1 METSTDRYLHKKF
14 KKQLNLEGNTFG
26 QNEEKRNVLIIPSSD
41 SLPNSQCSS
50 LVVNEA
56 AIPGLL
62 SKSCDTVSVISSN
75 NVVPK
80 FSTNNENIKINAS
93 SNVAKSSISHFNVV
107 ERRENSMNAIVANT
121 EESVDPQSSN
131 TCISYV
137 ISKHSRVENRNQPE
151 IHFRTANFDTRFNI
165 SEPIGIPTVGT
176 SSILDNVYTEQYVT
190 SKLVHVD
197 KIEDISSNF
206 SIVNH
211 DSSSHAEGSC
221 NSTALDS
228 RILESNYSTDF
239 GVVEKGSG
247 GKYIC
252 SYCNLACSKPSVLQ
266 KHIRAHTNERPY
278 PCVSCGFSFKT
289 RSNLYKHC
297 RSRTHANRVM
307 GNKVQEMNNE
317 IEMDSSIKLEV
328 IESQHSSEILNDDS
342 NHSKSRDDISED
354 AIIFNEV
361 LGQDL
366 KTKPYKPRFHNSRAF
381 FNNTSRDNLKNLED
395 QKVQETVQNRPSNS
409 DLLSLHINEV
419 ISKNNAIVN
428 TNEPYLLRKRSIDN
442 SLLDSTINNGSINR
456 YNEPGSPRQ
465 NFDERSIEEPLNLTH
480 KSRKRCV
487 SEVIEPTMH
496 KSLIKELLL
505 KNLYADSMQC
515 PHCKMI
521 FQTVTELEL
530 HKMRSCKGYTK
541 AGARYNR
548 STSVN
553 VASIL
558 TKNKNAFDSMP
569 YFPSTTFP
577 LKSPGPFLGNTRL
590 VESDK
595 TSKSFSFDDSFPK
608 IQGTMHNSS
617 ILKSP
622 LRYSLSPLCFE
633 TKKAPVKLF
642 GGEVKIT
649 QTTGSKSY
657 KIDSKDN
664 ERYNSDQFLDHVERL
679 SENRVVKCSLQSG
692 GTVLQNKANFNNK
705 QEPLRSPT
713 DVIRMYD
720 ASESSSNLDT
730 NFDKNRFNY
739 NSRQNRECSSEQVT
753 RPLSESIT
761 NSELDSTRS
770 YKYTNIMDFSQKAV
784 KLLAPNLKQPNLTIP
799 GVPIPVPPK
808 IIMPHTP
815 LVPVDMNNS
824 EIPKLAVGIK
834 QFDNEL
840 MGIRSP
846 QISKGPDQRGKSIDN
861 MQFPHKQIRLLK
873 NDSKEQSVLHIPN
886 TVCNPVNLLINGKVV
901 RYVPGMPGP
910 VAAEIPVAYGS
921 NSLRSPL
928 HSHTSVK
935 SAVALDTRASDNVSD
950 LGKNTPIL
958 HTTNTR
964 NDIPKFTDNKITVV
978 KSPLSRN
985 DLKSP
990 NRSSPSITVINETPK
1005 RFARPNTLALKPS
1018 ISAQKTTPRLNTD
1031 YYMQHFLHGNYFSY
1045 LGLKSSTKSV
1055 YCTLNKTQP
1064 FYVPHF
1070 KKLSMYSE
1078 WRQQDIKGDKL
1089 YVTAYD
1095 SRQRHP
1101 RYVTAGKANADS
1113 VVHSSYKFVSDS
1125 GVKRDEQ
1132 NKSTSILG
1140 GYESNEDYTY
1150 VRGRGRGRYVCDQCG
1165 IRCKKPSMLKKH
1177 IKTHTNDR
1185 PYTCSHCN
1193 FSFKTKGNLT
1203 KHMKSKAHTKN
1214 YAASSS
1220 SNSSAH
1226 QSSTQSSDSDTED
1239 SGMDSSDESTRQQEH
1254 EAAYGLLSLSQKT
1267 PQNVSSNAD
1276 NICRSPNTINSLN
1289 ISPVENSS
1297 SFMNAEQITQV
1308 NNKNFAKNKIL
1319 DRHISLNFSASKMI
1333 PEVSTS
1339 SDRSSK
1345 EVQSFHT
1352 FFGRCNTNRPLT
1364 YPYTSEVI
1372 DENLSSKNVAPIFS
1386 PVYSSHLDSA
1396 SDSSEPR
1403 KELQNISAFSI
1414 LQKHNVHY
1422 SPPDDSSGRVNDS
1435 KSVTIPIT
1443 ISYDSSYVNQYKSH
1457 DVVVPIISNHQPTN
1471 LSKPIPS
1478 VKSNDRVIT
1487 SYESVPAAD
1496 IRKRKVQELQIPNI
1510 AKVIKIDSESEAM
1523 DLSMPVL
1530 VEKFPTGNLNVN
1542 GILCNKDINHYTV
1555 IETNNKVNAVESVGT
1570 AVARKP
1576 EYKNSEGANLSPK
1589 FNYGNDRVQLPYENN
1604 DENCIHNKT
1613 ICDSSEELEYSE
1625 ESDNAINLKIS
1636 PKNNADDPI
1645 NINYVIQENS
1655 TSVITA
1661 YTELPNT
1668 FTPMDYDNSAM
1679 ETLAEVATKQVKLEK
1694 NTLAKSVAS
1703 EYLKLAT
1710 KNEFQNIEGA
1720 TDSNFTSSNKEVSE
1734 LIVKP
1739 EENKNCTICS
1749 KSFSKPSQLRLHM
1762 NIHYLERP
1770 FRCDPCSVSFRTK
1783 GHFQKHERSAGHH
1796 NKLSSSPMFSSSEPR
1811 PFKCSDCKVAFRIH
1825 GHLAKHLRSKLHIM
1839 KLECLAKIPFGLY
1852 AELERANSLL
1862 TEINTT
1868 DGDQCLES
1876 LKALARKVFIND
1888 PGKLNQ
1894 LEVSLNNVDSSNS

>member
-1 METSTDRYLHKKF
+1 MMETSTDRYLHKKF
-14 KKQLNLEGNTFG
+14 KKQLNLEGSSFY
-26 QNEEKRNVLIIPSSD
+26 QNEERTNALIV
-41 SLPNSQCSS
+41 PNLQTGS
-50 LVVNEA
+50 VVANEA
-56 AIPGLL
+56 AIPGVL
-62 SKSCDTVSVISSN
+62 SQNADNVSVITSN
-75 NVVPK
+75 NVVPN
-80 FSTNNENIKINAS
+80 FSTNNESVKSNAS
-93 SNVAKSSISHFNVV
+93 CNVKSSISHFNVG
-107 ERRENSMNAIVANT
+107 ERREAITT
-121 EESVDPQSSN
+121 EVDPQSSN

-137 ISKHSRVENRNQPE
+137 ISKHSRLDNRNQPE
-151 IHFRTANFDTRFNI
+151 IHFRTANFDTRFNN
-165 SEPIGIPTVGT
+165 SEPIGISTVGT

-206 SIVNH
+206 SIVNNDH
-211 DSSSHAEGSC
+211 ISHSE
-221 NSTALDS
+221 STLDS
-228 RILESNYSTDF
+228 RTLESNYSTEF
-239 GVVEKGSG
+239 GSAEKGSG

-307 GNKVQEMNNE
+307 GNKANNE
-317 IEMDSSIKLEV
+317 LEADSSSKMA
-328 IESQHSSEILNDDS
+328 EILNEDS
-342 NHSKSRDDISED
+342 NNSQSRDDMPED
-354 AIIFNEV
+354 ASVGNER
-361 LGQDL
+361 LGQNL
-366 KTKPYKPRFHNSRAF
+366 KNKPYKPRFHNSRVF
-381 FNNTSRDNLKNLED
+381 FDVDD
-395 QKVQETVQNRPSNS
+395 QDPVQKPSNS

-428 TNEPYLLRKRSIDN
+428 TNEPYLLRKRSMDN
-442 SLLDSTINNGSINR
+442 SLLEGATNNGSIHR
-456 YNEPGSPRQ
+456 YNEVGSPRQ
-465 NFDERSIEEPLNLTH
+465 QVEERSVEEPLNLTH
-480 KSRKRCV
+480 KIRKRCV
-487 SEVIEPTMH
+487 SEVIEPTIH

-530 HKMRSCKGYTK
+530 HKMRSCKGLTK
-541 AGARYNR
+541 VGPRYNR
-548 STSVN
+548 SSSVN

-569 YFPSTTFP
+569 YYPSTTFP

-595 TSKSFSFDDSFPK
+595 SKSFSFDDSFAK
-608 IQGTMHNSS
+608 FQSTQAN

-633 TKKAPVKLF
+633 GDRAKKAPVKLF

-649 QTTGSKSY
+649 PTSGTKSF

-664 ERYNSDQFLDHVERL
+664 ERYHDRFLDHDERL
-679 SENRVVKCSLQSG
+679 SENRVVKSSLQSG
-692 GTVLQNKANFNNK
+692 GTVLQNKASFNNK
-705 QEPLRSPT
+705 QESLRSPT

-720 ASESSSNLDT
+720 TSEFDKAKFNYGSQSTREVSNL
-730 NFDKNRFNY
+730 
-739 NSRQNRECSSEQVT
+739 S
-753 RPLSESIT
+753 RPLSAGSGDGGT
-761 NSELDSTRS
+761 S

-784 KLLAPNLKQPNLTIP
+784 KLLAPNLKQPNLRIP
-799 GVPIPVPPK
+799 GVPVPVPPK
-808 IIMPHTP
+808 IIIPHSP
-815 LVPVDMNNS
+815 LVPVDMNNL
-824 EIPKLAVGIK
+824 EMPKLSA
-834 QFDNEL
+834 ES
-840 MGIRSP
+840 SP
-846 QISKGPDQRGKSIDN
+846 LVPKAPQLS
-861 MQFPHKQIRLLK
+861 HKQIRLLK
-873 NDSKEQSVLHIPN
+873 TDSKEQPVLPAA
-886 TVCNPVNLLINGKVV
+886 VCNPVNLLVNGKVV

-910 VAAEIPVAYGS
+910 VAAESPVAYAS
-921 NSLRSPL
+921 NTLRSPASL
-928 HSHTSVK
+928 K
-935 SAVALDTRASDNVSD
+935 SPSPLDTRPSDNLIGADSD
-950 LGKNTPIL
+950 RNTPKY
-958 HTTNTR
+958 
-964 NDIPKFTDNKITVV
+964 PDNRITVV
-978 KSPLSRN
+978 KSPLART
-985 DLKSP
+985 KSP
-990 NRSSPSITVINETPK
+990 NRSSPSSISETPK

-1018 ISAQKTTPRLNTD
+1018 ISAQKQHHGLTPTMFNQILISPDTPRIAKK
-1031 YYMQHFLHGNYFSY
+1031 YMQHFLHGNYFSY

-1089 YVTAYD
+1089 YVSAYD
-1095 SRQRHP
+1095 SRQRQP
-1101 RYVTAGKANADS
+1101 RYVTAGKASADL
-1113 VVHSSYKFVSDS
+1113 VVHSSYKFINDS
-1125 GVKRDEQ
+1125 GGKQDEQ

-1214 YAASSS
+1214 YTASSS

-1226 QSSTQSSDSDTED
+1226 QSGTQSSDSDTED

-1267 PQNVSSNAD
+1267 PQNASSNSEPD
-1276 NICRSPNTINSLN
+1276 INSLN
-1289 ISPVENSS
+1289 INPVENSS

-1319 DRHISLNFSASKMI
+1319 DRHVSLNFSASKI
-1333 PEVSTS
+1333 TPEVIATN
-1339 SDRSSK
+1339 DRSSK
-1345 EVQSFHT
+1345 DTQSFHT
-1352 FFGRCNTNRPLT
+1352 FFGTNRPLT
-1364 YPYTSEVI
+1364 YPYTSEMV
-1372 DENLSSKNVAPIFS
+1372 DESLSSQNAASIFS
-1386 PVYSSHLDSA
+1386 PVVDSSSNL
-1396 SDSSEPR
+1396 SEPR
-1403 KELQNISAFSI
+1403 KELQNTSAFSI
-1414 LQKHNVHY
+1414 VQKHNVHY
-1422 SPPDDSSGRVNDS
+1422 SPPEDGSGRTTES

-1443 ISYDSSYVNQYKSH
+1443 ISYDSSYLNQYKSH
-1457 DVVVPIISNHQPTN
+1457 DVVPIISNHQR
-1471 LSKPIPS
+1471 PIPS
-1478 VKSNDRVIT
+1478 VKVNDRITT
-1487 SYESVPAAD
+1487 SYESVPAD
-1496 IRKRKVQELQIPNI
+1496 VRKRKVQEVQVSNSV
-1510 AKVIKIDSESEAM
+1510 KVIKINSESEAM
-1523 DLSMPVL
+1523 DLSMPSL
-1530 VEKFPTGNLNVN
+1530 VEKSPAGTLNVN

-1555 IETNNKVNAVESVGT
+1555 IETNNKVKVAETAGAV
-1570 AVARKP
+1570 RKP
-1576 EYKNSEGANLSPK
+1576 EYKNEGANYS
-1589 FNYGNDRVQLPYENN
+1589 NDRIQMPYEKN
-1604 DENCIHNKT
+1604 DENSMHN
-1613 ICDSSEELEYSE
+1613 CDSSEELSYSE
-1625 ESDNAINLKIS
+1625 ESDNAINLKMS
-1636 PKNNADDPI
+1636 PKNKADDSI
-1645 NINYVIQENS
+1645 NVNYVIQENS

-1661 YTELPNT
+1661 YTDLPNSY
-1668 FTPMDYDNSAM
+1668 TPMDYDNSAM
-1679 ETLAEVATKQVKLEK
+1679 ETLADVATKQVKLEK

-1710 KNEFQNIEGA
+1710 KNEFQSMEGA
-1720 TDSNFTSSNKEVSE
+1720 TESNKEVTE
-1734 LIVKP
+1734 LMVKP

-1876 LKALARKVFIND
+1876 LKALARKVFVND
-1888 PGKLNQ
+1888 PSKLNQ
-1894 LEVSLNNVDSSNS
+1894 LEVSMNNVDSSNS